1 MEGGAAV
8 KGGKGENGE
17 KKEKPSRGRRARRR
31 GDLLSNTLLLG
42 PYGVLFLFFVA
53 APIAVAIILSFT
65 YFNMVNPPEWNG
77 LANYIQALTQDDV
90 LMRNVL
96 PNMMVFSVVVGAG
109 GFVLQFL
116 LAWSLAQ
123 ISRWPRT
130 ILALIFY
137 SPSMTAGVTLSV
149 VWKVVFAGDEY
160 GYLNNFL
167 LTLGLI
173 DTPIQWL
180 VSPDYILPIMIVA
193 SLWSSMGVGFLSML
207 AGVLNGD
214 SEIYEAGY
222 IDGIRNR
229 FQEIVYITLPS
240 MKPQML
246 FGAVMAVVNA
256 FSAGQIG
263 VDLTGSNP
271 TPQYAGQTMVSH
283 ITDEGFLQYN
293 MGYAAALS
301 VLLLLLIL
309 LVSQLANKFFAERD

>member
-1 MEGGAAV
+1 MHGMKTRER
-8 KGGKGENGE
+8 K
-17 KKEKPSRGRRARRR
+17 SRPL
-31 GDLLSNTLLLG
+31 GDVLSNATLLG
-42 PYGVLFLFFVA
+42 PYAVLFLFFIA
-53 APIAVAIILSFT
+53 APIVVAIILSFT
-65 YFNMVNPPEWNG
+65 YFNMVNAPEWNG
-77 LANYIQALTQDDV
+77 LVNYIQALTQDDV

-96 PNMMVFSVVVGAG
+96 PNMIVFSVVVGAV

-149 VWKVVFAGDEY
+149 VWKVFFAGDEF
-160 GYLNNFL
+160 GYLNHFL
-167 LTLGLI
+167 LTLGFI
-173 DTPIQWL
+173 ETPIQWL
-180 VSPDYILPIMIVA
+180 QSPQYILPIMIVA

-214 SEIYEAGY
+214 QEIYEAGY
-222 IDGIRNR
+222 IDGVRNR

-246 FGAVMAVVNA
+246 FGAVMAIVNA

-263 VDLTGSNP
+263 IDLTGANP
-271 TPQYAGQTMVSH
+271 TPQYAGQTMVTH
-283 ITDEGFLQYN
+283 IMDKGFLQYN

>member
-1 MEGGAAV
+1 MQ
-8 KGGKGENGE
+8 
-17 KKEKPSRGRRARRR
+17 KPIAARRR
-31 GDLLSNTLLLG
+31 VRPAGSAFSNTVLLG
-42 PYGVLFLFFVA
+42 PYALLFLFFIA
-53 APIAVAIILSFT
+53 APIIVAVVLSFT
-65 YFNMVNPPEWNG
+65 YFNMVSAPEWNG
-77 LANYIQALTQDDV
+77 LANYIKAFTQDDV

-96 PNMMVFSVVVGAG
+96 PNMIVFSVVVGAA

-149 VWKVVFAGDEY
+149 VWKVVFAGDEF
-160 GYLNNFL
+160 GYLNNLL
-167 LTLGLI
+167 LTIGAI
-173 DTPIQWL
+173 DAPIQWL
-180 VSPDYILPIMIVA
+180 QSPQYIMPIMIVA
-193 SLWSSMGVGFLSML
+193 SLWSSMGVGFLSMM
-207 AGVLNGD
+207 AGVLNID

-222 IDGIRNR
+222 IDGVRNR
-229 FQEIVYITLPS
+229 FQEIIYITIPS

-246 FGAVMAVVNA
+246 FGAVMAIVNS

-263 VDLTGSNP
+263 IDLTGANP

-283 ITDEGFLQYN
+283 IMDQGFLQYN
-293 MGYAAALS
+293 MGYATALS
-301 VLLLLLIL
+301 VLLLLLIF

>member
-1 MEGGAAV
+1 MA
-8 KGGKGENGE
+8 
-17 KKEKPSRGRRARRR
+17 S
-31 GDLLSNTLLLG
+31 D
-42 PYGVLFLFFVA
+42 F
-53 APIAVAIILSFT
+53 
-65 YFNMVNPPEWNG
+65 
-77 LANYIQALTQDDV
+77 
-90 LMRNVL
+90 
-96 PNMMVFSVVVGAG
+96 
-109 GFVLQFL
+109 
-116 LAWSLAQ
+116 
-123 ISRWPRT
+123 
-130 ILALIFY
+130 
-137 SPSMTAGVTLSV
+137 
-149 VWKVVFAGDEY
+149 
-160 GYLNNFL
+160 NNFL

-246 FGAVMAVVNA
+246 FGAVMAIVNA

>member
-1 MEGGAAV
+1 METGVTV
-8 KGGKGENGE
+8 KKA
-17 KKEKPSRGRRARRR
+17 KASRGRKGRHL
-31 GDLLSNTLLLG
+31 GDIFANSVLLG
-42 PYGVLFLFFVA
+42 PYALLFLFFVA
-53 APIAVAIILSFT
+53 APIVVAIVLSFT

-90 LMRNVL
+90 LMRSVL
-96 PNMMVFSVVVGAG
+96 PNMIIFSVIVGAG

-160 GYLNNFL
+160 GYLNNLL
-167 LTLGLI
+167 LTLGFI

-180 VSPDYILPIMIVA
+180 VSPNYILPIMIIA

-214 SEIYEAGY
+214 TEIYEAGY
-222 IDGIRNR
+222 IDGVRNR

-246 FGAVMAVVNA
+246 FGAVMAIVNA

-263 VDLTGSNP
+263 IDLTGANP

-283 ITDEGFLQYN
+283 IMDEGFLQYN
-293 MGYAAALS
+293 MGYASALS

>member
-1 MEGGAAV
+1 MQKPGVIRHRVRHFGGTFA
-8 KGGKGENGE
+8 
-17 KKEKPSRGRRARRR
+17 
-31 GDLLSNTLLLG
+31 NTVLLG
-42 PYGVLFLFFVA
+42 PYALLFLFFIA
-53 APIAVAIILSFT
+53 APIIVAVVLSFT
-65 YFNMVNPPEWNG
+65 YFNMVSTPEWNG
-77 LANYIQALTQDDV
+77 LANYIKAFTQDDV

-96 PNMMVFSVVVGAG
+96 PNMIVFSVVVGAV
-109 GFVLQFL
+109 GFILQCL

-149 VWKVVFAGDEY
+149 VWKVLFAGDEF

-167 LTLGLI
+167 LTIGAI
-173 DTPIQWL
+173 DAPIQWL
-180 VSPDYILPIMIVA
+180 QSPQYILPIMIIA
-193 SLWSSMGVGFLSML
+193 SLWSSMGVGFLSMM
-207 AGVLNGD
+207 AGVLNID
-214 SEIYEAGY
+214 AEIYEAGY
-222 IDGIRNR
+222 IDGVRNR
-229 FQEIVYITLPS
+229 FQEILYITVPS

-246 FGAVMAVVNA
+246 FGAVMAIVNS

-263 VDLTGSNP
+263 IDLTGANP

-283 ITDEGFLQYN
+283 IMDQGFLQYN
-293 MGYAAALS
+293 MGYATALS